1 MSVCRNH
8 AVFLFVSTLS
18 QFPGLDK
25 ITSPSARIP
34 VVHRAP
40 PPPPHYN
47 PDSNWTTIFLLRI
60 KNPVP
65 KIECHRISFRIIRV
79 TVYV

>member
-18 QFPGLDK
+18 QFPELDK

-40 PPPPHYN
+40 PPPPLQSRLKLDHN
-47 PDSNWTTIFLLRI
+47 FLT
-60 KNPVP
+60 KN
-65 KIECHRISFRIIRV
+65 
-79 TVYV
+79 